1 MLPIESAPPE
11 ALRVLVTCKTYP
23 QPSVR
28 YQETVCTAGI
38 TEDGR
43 WIRLYPVRFR
53 YWEEKQQYS
62 LYDWIELR
70 AKKRP
75 DNKDKRKESYE
86 PAGEIA
92 IVGHVGTGDDWAER
106 KRLILPHARRSVE
119 QLLDAYSMDGE
130 SLGIIKPAEV
140 TDVRHE
146 PEAADWSP
154 REKAA
159 LTQQMLFG
167 NQPKPL
173 VKMPYRFSYCF
184 RCDDERCTGHKMQIT
199 DWGLCTLFLKIR
211 RNEGDAAAVEKAKQ
225 KCWELVAE
233 GKDPYLYV
241 GTVYPYTSCIVI
253 GMFYPKKERPD
264 PQQRLPLR

>member
-1 MLPIESAPPE
+1 MVQAGTSDGEL
-11 ALRVLVTCKTYP
+11 LRLLVAVKTYP
-23 QPSVR
+23 QPSIKH
-28 YQETVCTAGI
+28 QETVCTAGI
-38 TEDGR
+38 TQDGR

-53 YWEEKQQYS
+53 YWQEEQQYS

-92 IVGHVGTGDDWAER
+92 IVDHVGTGDNWAER

-140 TDVRHE
+140 TDVRVE
-146 PEAADWSP
+146 PEADDWSP
-154 REKAA
+154 RERAA

-167 NQPKPL
+167 RQPKPL
-173 VKMPYRFSYCF
+173 VKIPYRFSYCF
-184 RCDDERCTGHKMQIT
+184 RCDDCRCTGHKMQIT
-199 DWGLCTLFLKIR
+199 DWGLSYLFLKLHR
-211 RNEGDAAAVEKAKQ
+211 DEGEQSAVEKTKQ

-233 GKDPYLYV
+233 DKDAYLYV
-241 GTVYPYTSCIVI
+241 GTVYPYPSCIVI
-253 GMFYPKKERPD
+253 GMFCPKTERSG